1 MSDYTLEEFYKD
13 LHQGAHSGSEAR
25 QDYLESEFL
34 LNLANDLEGAGV
46 IDGFEPCHYRRP
58 SGGMR
63 VDGYWFKEEESALDI
78 FILDFENRESLE
90 TLTNT
95 EIKSTF
101 KRLENFF
108 TGSIDKHLY
117 NDLEE
122 TSQGYGLSRD
132 ISDRRINYSKVNL
145 YLISERKLSGQAVAL
160 DDIQYLHWNLSYHIW
175 DMSRFY
181 RQQTS
186 RGAKEDL
193 VVDLK
198 QMCGKG
204 LQCLP
209 AHLNNDDYESY
220 LLVMPADV
228 LSDLYGKYG
237 ARLLEQNVR
246 CFLQARGNVNKGIRA
261 TIMNDP
267 GMFFAY
273 NNGITA
279 TAKEVITSVNEGG
292 LFIEEIRDLQIV
304 NGGQTTASLF
314 HTNKKDKSELKQVFV
329 QMKLSVV
336 DEKKSEE
343 VVPKIS
349 EYANTQNKVNAAD
362 FFSNHPF
369 HVRME
374 EFSRR
379 LWAPPM
385 SGGLRDSKWFY
396 ERARGQ
402 YADAQSKFTQ
412 AGRKK
417 FQAEN
422 PKLRMFTKTDLAK
435 FENVWDEKPTFVN
448 FGAQKNFAKYATRIG
463 SEWEKSSDYFNEF
476 YFKRAIARAILFK
489 RTEKLV
495 SAQPWYQGGYRANIV
510 AYTLAMVSEYT
521 KSIKRSVDF
530 MQIWK
535 SQDLTPATVNALEA
549 ISEFVSDE
557 ISCPPAGISNISEWC
572 KKDACWTRLQN
583 KLSALDVLLPQKF
596 ISELITS
603 GNVKEE
609 VVAAKKT
616 QRMDNGIEAQTNV
629 LKIPGE
635 KWATLLDICNEKNIL
650 TPKEKDILYIAAQ
663 IPNKIPSEKQSV
675 ILLEALKK
683 AALEGVVVND

>member
-1 MSDYTLEEFYKD
+1 MTDFNIEEFYHD
-13 LHQGAHSGSEAR
+13 LRQETLAGSEAR
-25 QDYLESEFL
+25 QDFLENEFL
-34 LNLANDLEGAGV
+34 LSLTNELMESGIV
-46 IDGFEPCHYRRP
+46 EGFETCHYRAPR
-58 SGGMR
+58 GMR
-63 VDGYWFKEEESALDI
+63 VDGYWFREEEAALDL
-78 FILDFENRESLE
+78 FILDFENREELSSL
-90 TLTNT
+90 TRTDALS
-95 EIKSTF
+95 IF

-108 TGSIDKHLY
+108 TSSIEKQLY
-117 NDLEE
+117 MDLEE
-122 TSQGYGLSRD
+122 SSPGYGLSRD
-132 ISDRRINYSKVNL
+132 ISDRQKSFTKVNL
-145 YLISERKLSGQAVAL
+145 YLVSERKLSERINTL
-160 DDIQYLHWNLSYHIW
+160 NDIHYQNWIFSYHIW
-175 DMSRFY
+175 DMSRFF

-193 VVDLK
+193 IVDFSEFTES
-198 QMCGKG
+198 G

-220 LLVMPADV
+220 LLVMPGNI

-279 TAKEVITSVNEGG
+279 TAKEVVA
-292 LFIEEIRDLQIV
+292 EETPKGIYVKQIKDLQIV

-314 HTNKKDKSELKQVFV
+314 HTNRKDKAGLDQVFV

-336 DEKKSEE
+336 DEEKSEE
-343 VVPKIS
+343 VVPRIS

-379 LWAPPM
+379 IWAPPM
-385 SGGLRDSKWFY
+385 PGAVRESKWFY

-402 YADAQSKFTQ
+402 YADAQSKLTQ

-422 PKLRMFTKTDLAK
+422 PKPRMFTKTDLAK
-435 FENVWDEKPTFVN
+435 FENVWDEKPTAVN
-448 FGAQKNFAKYATRIG
+448 LGAQKNFAKYAERIG
-463 SEWEKSSDYFNEF
+463 KEWDKSPDSFNEF

-489 RTEKLV
+489 KTEKLV

-510 AYTLAMVSEYT
+510 AYTLAMISEYC
-521 KSIKRSVDF
+521 KAKNLSPDF
-530 MQIWK
+530 VFIWK
-535 SQDLTPATVNALEA
+535 NQDVSAATVDALEKVGK
-549 ISEFVSDE
+549 FVSDD
-557 ISCPPAGISNISEWC
+557 ISVPPEGISNISEWC
-572 KKDACWTRLQN
+572 KKEACWSRLKDRLPELDN
-583 KLSALDVLLPQKF
+583 LLSKKF
-596 ISELITS
+596 VSELVSI
-603 GNVKEE
+603 GAIKEE
-609 VVAAKKT
+609 AKEARKT
-616 QRMDNGIEAQTNV
+616 QKTDNGIMAQMRV
-629 LKIPGE
+629 
-635 KWATLLDICNEKNIL
+635 
-650 TPKEKDILYIAAQ
+650 AQ
-663 IPNKIPSEKQSV
+663 IPADQWAYVLDACTEKGILSPKEISILKIAAYSNRPPSDKQSV
-675 ILLEALKK
+675 VLLEALNK
-683 AALEGVVVND
+683 AEMEGITVNV

>member
-1 MSDYTLEEFYKD
+1 MSDFTLEEFYKD
-13 LHQGAHSGSEAR
+13 LRQGALAGSEAR

-34 LNLANDLEGAGV
+34 LGLANELEGPGV
-46 IDGFEPCHYRRP
+46 IEGFEPCHYRRP

-63 VDGYWFKEEESALDI
+63 VDGYWFKEEESAIDL

-95 EIKSTF
+95 DIKSTF
-101 KRLENFF
+101 RRLENFF
-108 TGSIDKHLY
+108 TSSIDKHLY
-117 NDLEE
+117 ADLEE

-175 DMSRFY
+175 DISRFY
-181 RQQTS
+181 RQHTS
-186 RGAKEDL
+186 KGAKEDL

-198 QMCGKG
+198 QLCGKG

-209 AHLNNDDYESY
+209 AHLNNEDYESY
-220 LLVMPADV
+220 LLVIPADV

-279 TAKEVITSVNEGG
+279 TAKEVVTSESGGG
-292 LFIEEIRDLQIV
+292 LFVEEIRDLQIV

-314 HTNKKDKSELKQVFV
+314 HTNKKDKAELKQVFV

-336 DEKKSEE
+336 DEDKSEE

-362 FFSNHPF
+362 FFSNHPY

-374 EFSRR
+374 DFSRR
-379 LWAPPM
+379 LWAAPM
-385 SGGLRDSKWFY
+385 PGVLIDSKWFY

-417 FQAEN
+417 FQKEN
-422 PKLRMFTKTDLAK
+422 PKPRMFTKTDLAK

-448 FGAQKNFAKYATRIG
+448 LGAQKNFAKYAERIG
-463 SEWEKSSDYFNEF
+463 KEWEKTSDYFNEF
-476 YFKRAIARAILFK
+476 YYKRAIARAILFR

-521 KSIKRSVDF
+521 KSKKCSVDF

-535 SQDLTPATVNALEA
+535 SQDLTPAIVSALEA
-549 ISEFVSDE
+549 ISEFVADE
-557 ISCPPAGISNISEWC
+557 ISSPPEGISNISEWC
-572 KKDACWTRLQN
+572 KKDACWTRLQE
-583 KLSALDVLLPQKF
+583 KLAELEAILPQKF
-596 ISELITS
+596 VNELITV
-603 GNVKEE
+603 GKVKEE
-609 VVAAKKT
+609 VVEAKKT
-616 QRMDNGIEAQTNV
+616 QRMDNGIEAQANV
-629 LKIPGE
+629 LKISGK
-635 KWATLLDICNEKNIL
+635 KWAILLEMCNKKQIL
-650 TPKEKDILYIAAQ
+650 TPKEKDILSIASQ

-675 ILLEALKK
+675 ILLKILNK
-683 AALEGVVVND
+683 AALEGVVVSN

>member
-1 MSDYTLEEFYKD
+1 MSDFTLEEFYKD
-13 LHQGAHSGSEAR
+13 LCQGAHAGSEAR

-34 LNLANDLEGAGV
+34 LGLANDLEGAGV
-46 IDGFEPCHYRRP
+46 IEGFEPCHYRRP
-58 SGGMR
+58 RGMR
-63 VDGYWFKEEESALDI
+63 VDGYWFKEEESALDL

-90 TLTNT
+90 RLTNT
-95 EIKSTF
+95 EIRSAF

-108 TGSIDKHLY
+108 IDSISSHLY
-117 NDLEE
+117 DDLEE

-145 YLISERKLSGQAVAL
+145 YLISDRRLSDQAVAL
-160 DDIQYLHWNLSYHIW
+160 DDIQYMHWNLSYHIW
-175 DMSRFY
+175 DISRFY
-181 RQQTS
+181 RQHTS
-186 RGAKEDL
+186 KGAKEDL
-193 VVDLK
+193 VVNLK
-198 QMCGKG
+198 QLCGKG

-220 LLVMPADV
+220 LLVMPADI

-279 TAKEVITSVNEGG
+279 TAKEVVTSESGGG
-292 LFIEEIRDLQIV
+292 LFVEEIRDLQIV

-314 HTNKKDKSELKQVFV
+314 HTNKKDKAGLEQVFI

-336 DEKKSEE
+336 DEEKSEE

-379 LWAPPM
+379 LWAAPM
-385 SGGLRDSKWFY
+385 PGVLIDSKWFY

-417 FQAEN
+417 FQKEN
-422 PKLRMFTKTDLAK
+422 PKPRMFTKTDLAK

-448 FGAQKNFAKYATRIG
+448 LGAQKNFAKYAGRIG
-463 SEWEKSSDYFNEF
+463 KEWERNPDYFNEF
-476 YFKRAIARAILFK
+476 YYKRAIARAILFR

-521 KSIKRSVDF
+521 KSKKHSVDF
-530 MQIWK
+530 LKIWK
-535 SQDLTPATVNALEA
+535 SQDITPATINALEA

-557 ISCPPAGISNISEWC
+557 ISNPPDGISNISEWC
-572 KKDACWTRLQN
+572 KKDACWTRLLG
-583 KLSALDVLLPQKF
+583 KLSKLDNLLPQKF
-596 ISELITS
+596 VRELIS
-603 GNVKEE
+603 IEKVKEE
-609 VVAAKKT
+609 VVEAKKT
-616 QRMDNGIEAQTNV
+616 QKVDNGIEAQTRV
-629 LKIPGE
+629 LQVSGKQ
-635 KWATLLDICNEKNIL
+635 WAYIL
-650 TPKEKDILYIAAQ
+650 EEGSAKSIFTPKEMGILSTATK
-663 IPNKIPSEKQSV
+663 IPTVIPSEKQSM
-675 ILLEALKK
+675 ILIDVLGK
-683 AALEGVVVND
+683 AELEGIIT

>member
-1 MSDYTLEEFYKD
+1 MSDFTLEEFYKD
-13 LHQGAHSGSEAR
+13 LRQGAHAGSEAR

-34 LNLANDLEGAGV
+34 LGLANELEGAGV
-46 IDGFEPCHYRRP
+46 VDGFEPCHYRRP
-58 SGGMR
+58 RGGMR
-63 VDGYWFKEEESALDI
+63 VDGYWFKEEESALDL

-90 TLTNT
+90 RLTNT
-95 EIKSTF
+95 EIKSAF

-108 TGSIDKHLY
+108 IDSISSHLY
-117 NDLEE
+117 DDLEE

-132 ISDRRINYSKVNL
+132 ISDRRTNYSKVNL
-145 YLISERKLSGQAVAL
+145 YLISERKLSDQAVAL
-160 DDIQYLHWNLSYHIW
+160 DDIQYMHWNLSYHIW

-181 RQQTS
+181 RQHTS

-198 QMCGKG
+198 QLCGKG

-209 AHLNNDDYESY
+209 AHLNNDAYESY
-220 LLVMPADV
+220 LLVMPADI
-228 LSDLYGKYG
+228 LSNLYEKYG

-279 TAKEVITSVNEGG
+279 TAKEVITSESEGG
-292 LFIEEIRDLQIV
+292 LFIDEIRDLQIV

-314 HTNKKDKSELKQVFV
+314 HTNKKDKAGLEQVFV

-336 DEKKSEE
+336 DEEKSEE

-374 EFSRR
+374 DFSRR
-379 LWAPPM
+379 LWAAPM
-385 SGGLRDSKWFY
+385 PGVLMDSKWFY

-417 FQAEN
+417 FQKEN
-422 PKLRMFTKTDLAK
+422 PKPRMFTKTDLAK

-448 FGAQKNFAKYATRIG
+448 LGAQKNFAKYAGRIG
-463 SEWEKSSDYFNEF
+463 AEWEKNSDYFNEF
-476 YFKRAIARAILFK
+476 YYKRAIARAILFR

-521 KSIKRSVDF
+521 KSKKRSVDF

-535 SQDLTPATVNALEA
+535 SQELTPATVSALEA

-557 ISCPPAGISNISEWC
+557 ISDPPAGISNISEWC
-572 KKDACWTRLQN
+572 KKDACWTRLQG
-583 KLSALDVLLPQKF
+583 KLSELETLLPQKF
-596 ISELITS
+596 ISELIS
-603 GNVKEE
+603 LEKVKEE
-609 VVAAKKT
+609 VVDAKKT
-616 QRMDNGIEAQTNV
+616 QKVDSGIEAQIRV
-629 LKIPGE
+629 LQISGE
-635 KWATLLDICNEKNIL
+635 QWGVIL
-650 TPKEKDILYIAAQ
+650 EEGSGKGIFTPKEMGILSSATK
-663 IPNKIPSEKQSV
+663 IPNVIPSEKQSM
-675 ILLEALKK
+675 ILVEVLGK
-683 AALEGVVVND
+683 AEMEGITVS